1 MNKGKVLIITG
12 LLLIAAALCL
22 SGYNLGSDYNAGKA
36 ADEAALK
43 VQSMTGTDPVPAEG
57 RLLSD
62 DPADI
67 EYPDYILNP
76 DMEMPVKTVD
86 GRDYIGTLSIP
97 SLGILLPVQNEWN
110 YPNLRVSPCRYSG
123 TAYKGNFVI
132 CAHNYDRHFGQIK
145 NLRYGDKIS
154 FLDLD
159 GNRFSYIIEEV
170 ETLRPTAVEEMT
182 SDEWDLTLFTCTLG
196 GSTRIAVRCMKEG
209 K

>member
-1 MNKGKVLIITG
+1 MKKGKILIIIG
-12 LLLIAAALCL
+12 IILIAGALALIGWNLWTGYAA
-22 SGYNLGSDYNAGKA
+22 AKA
-36 ADEAALK
+36 ADEAAQK
-43 VQSMTGTDPVPAEG
+43 VMDLTNTDPVPPEG

-86 GRDYIGTLSIP
+86 SRDYIGTLSIP
-97 SLGILLPVQNEWN
+97 GLGILLPVQSEWN
-110 YPNLRVSPCRYSG
+110 YPNLRISPCRYSG

>member
-22 SGYNLGSDYNAGKA
+22 TGYNLWSDYKAGKTADDA
-36 ADEAALK
+36 AQK
-43 VQSMTGTDPVPAEG
+43 VQGMINTDPVPPEG
-57 RLLSD
+57 RMVTD

>member
-22 SGYNLGSDYNAGKA
+22 SGYNLWSDYNAGKA

>member
-1 MNKGKVLIITG
+1 MKKGKILIIIGIVLIAGALALTG
-12 LLLIAAALCL
+12 WNLWTGYAAA
-22 SGYNLGSDYNAGKA
+22 KA
-36 ADEAALK
+36 ADEAAQK
-43 VQSMTGTDPVPAEG
+43 VMDLTNTDPVPPEG

-97 SLGILLPVQNEWN
+97 NLGILLPVQSEWN

-132 CAHNYDRHFGQIK
+132 CAHNYDRHFGQIN
-145 NLRYGDKIS
+145 NLSYGDKIS

-170 ETLRPTAVEEMT
+170 ETLRPTAVEEMI